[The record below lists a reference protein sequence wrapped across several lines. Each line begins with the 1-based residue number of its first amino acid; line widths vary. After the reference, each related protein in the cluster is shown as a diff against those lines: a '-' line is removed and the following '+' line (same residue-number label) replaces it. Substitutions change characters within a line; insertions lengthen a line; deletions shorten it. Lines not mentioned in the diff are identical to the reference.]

1 VAVLGGQIWATRPE
15 MWMRLQATYDLKKST
30 QNRKIMARV
39 ARIVPLNPVEEA
51 RA

>member
-1 VAVLGGQIWATRPE
+1 V
-15 MWMRLQATYDLKKST
+15 RLQATYDLKKSI
-30 QNRKIMARV
+30 QNRKVMERV